1 MTPTSFVASGI
12 IIAIGLFR
20 FNILKVVPIA
30 RNVVVENMDDGVI
43 VLDNKSRIL
52 DINRAAEKIIG
63 QSSSGLIGKPAD
75 LILTRLPDWQR
86 HLNGKGRMHTEI
98 IIESP
103 GNKCIYEVRII
114 SIYDRKR
121 NLTGQVM
128 ALHDITE
135 RKKMEQSLKEYAQRI
150 TQVQEEERKRIAYEL
165 HDDTAQYL
173 SILKLQLDSLI
184 HSGKIQD
191 PEVIKKL
198 GYLEKDAGRAVDDV
212 RRYSH
217 ELRPGVLDHLGLRA
231 ALEQLAEDIDKLKQ
245 VRVVLEVEGDE
256 PELTDNIKLGL
267 FRIAQEALS
276 NARKHSK
283 AKDVFINLY
292 FTDNLVKLTVTDNG
306 VGFDVGGAAT
316 RSSLKGSLGL
326 MSMQERAALIG
337 ADLKIE
343 SKPGYG
349 TKITSEVKL

>member
-1 MTPTSFVASGI
+1 
-12 IIAIGLFR
+12 
-20 FNILKVVPIA
+20 
-30 RNVVVENMDDGVI
+30 
-43 VLDNKSRIL
+43 
-52 DINRAAEKIIG
+52 
-63 QSSSGLIGKPAD
+63 
-75 LILTRLPDWQR
+75 
-86 HLNGKGRMHTEI
+86 
-98 IIESP
+98 
-103 GNKCIYEVRII
+103 
-114 SIYDRKR
+114 
-121 NLTGQVM
+121 
-128 ALHDITE
+128 
-135 RKKMEQSLKEYAQRI
+135 MEQSLKEYAQRI

-231 ALEQLAEDIDKLKQ
+231 ALEQLADDINKLIQ
-245 VRVVLEVEGDE
+245 INAVLEVEGE
-256 PELTDNIKLGL
+256 ELKLSDNIKLGL

-283 AKDVFINLY
+283 AKDVFIKLS
-292 FTDNLVKLTVTDNG
+292 FTDSMVKLTVADNG
-306 VGFDVGGAAT
+306 VGFEVSGAAV

-343 SKPGYG
+343 SKPGAG
-349 TKITSEVKL
+349 TTITAEVEL